1 MEKEVKTL
9 WKADFYVCESVEI
22 SGKSFYAYF
31 YAYYIKDVDRL
42 ADFAALGDEVVSGT
56 IPHLVARLRVG
67 DKLVEYYE
75 ILINDIYGGELYLK
89 RITQDRPCRKHGVLY
104 ISYHGNSR
112 WNYVFFYREKDGLG
126 EADEFDYLVYE
137 EMMLEMGRYVEEG
150 EEILY
155 LSERKYD
162 PVEYMALV
170 EDKEWAKERLKRK
183 SASDFP
189 FSLAC

>member
-9 WKADFYVCESVEI
+9 WEADFCVCESVEI

-31 YAYYIKDVDRL
+31 YAYHIKDVDRL
-42 ADFAALGDEVVSGT
+42 ADFATLGDEVVSGT
-56 IPHLVARLRVG
+56 IPHLVARVRVG
-67 DKLVEYYE
+67 DKLIEYYE
-75 ILINDIYGGELYLK
+75 ILINDIYGGELYL
-89 RITQDRPCRKHGVLY
+89 RRLTQDRPCRKHGVLY
-104 ISYHGNSR
+104 ISYHENSR
-112 WNYVFFYREKDGLG
+112 WNYVFFYREDDEFGD
-126 EADEFDYLVYE
+126 ADEFDYLCYR

-150 EEILY
+150 EAEILY

-183 SASDFP
+183 SASE
-189 FSLAC
+189 